1 MVWFYAGACGH
12 YLLAH
17 WSFCNLSNFLIGS
30 LRTISYYSFITRVLS
45 TIMYLTLFCVFIKT
59 LALASDSIASYAV
72 IIENKLTVSC
82 IVGYNS
88 ESLKKYKNEK

>member
-1 MVWFYAGACGH
+1 
-12 YLLAH
+12 
-17 WSFCNLSNFLIGS
+17 
-30 LRTISYYSFITRVLS
+30 
-45 TIMYLTLFCVFIKT
+45 MYLTLLMFIKT

-88 ESLKKYKNEK
+88 ESLKIKDEK